1 MARGRVLVVDDE
13 ADVRMSVRSTLTKA
27 GSDVLDAGDKQQAI
41 EAIRSCD
48 KAPKVDVGVCDLY
61 VPNVGGTEVIAF
73 IPRTVPFH
81 SDRDR
86 EGRSQSRS
94 SHNPLQKRDR
104 EQDGETSGAGGAP
117 GSGSQ
122 GNQGPC
128 LQRPVRH
135 MPKLAEE
142 RKGGLMTQNTIVVV
156 ADEHPI
162 RDVVRLAL
170 TSAGYDVI
178 ETEDGISTIETMQTG
193 GDADSL
199 LAVICDLDML
209 RRDGAQVIEVLRAR
223 FPSLP
228 VMVLTGKPDMPL
240 AISLI
245 KKGIAGYL
253 LKPFTREML
262 TAAVDR
268 AVAHLSV
275 AYGRLFSTRAVAQA
289 CAEEAAATS
298 MTQQHPTRIKCTWAL
313 WLRNVLANLLLPSV
327 DLRLRCSPSQEG
339 DHKSLHG
346 YAVTPLNPNEI
357 GGSD

>member
-13 ADVRMSVRSTLTKA
+13 ADVRKSVRSTLTKA
-27 GSDVLDAGDKQQAI
+27 GSDVFDAGDSQKAI

-61 VPNVGGTEVIAF
+61 VPNVSGTEVIAF
-73 IPRTVPFH
+73 IPRTVPFR

-94 SHNPLQKRDR
+94 SHNTLQEKYRGLP
-104 EQDGETSGAGGAP
+104 GETSAAERDP
-117 GSGSQ
+117 GSSPQCCYGS
-122 GNQGPC
+122 C
-128 LQRPVRH
+128 LQRPVRN
-135 MPKLAEE
+135 MPKRAEE

-228 VMVLTGKPDMPL
+228 VVVLTGKPDMPL

-275 AYGRLFSTRAVAQA
+275 AYGRLFSTRAVTQA

-298 MTQQHPTRIKCTWAL
+298 MPQQHPTRIKCTWTL
-313 WLRNVLANLLLPSV
+313 WLRNVLANLLLASV
-327 DLRLRCSPSQEG
+327 DLPLPCSRSQER
-339 DHKSLHG
+339 DHKRLHG